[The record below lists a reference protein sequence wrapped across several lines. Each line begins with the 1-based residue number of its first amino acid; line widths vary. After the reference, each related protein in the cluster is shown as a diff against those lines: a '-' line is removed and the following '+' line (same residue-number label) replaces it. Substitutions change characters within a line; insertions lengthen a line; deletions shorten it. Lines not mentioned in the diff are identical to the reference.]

1 MNQTKIPT
9 WNFTPCV
16 LWWGNSCV
24 FVKANYVL
32 GTSQVLQ
39 FNFYLKR
46 LRGEENLAWSIRSQN
61 YFIDLFYSSLI
72 NLEITGSIYYIF
84 YKDQNILKGDT

>member
-1 MNQTKIPT
+1 M
-9 WNFTPCV
+9 
-16 LWWGNSCV
+16 
-24 FVKANYVL
+24 KANYVL